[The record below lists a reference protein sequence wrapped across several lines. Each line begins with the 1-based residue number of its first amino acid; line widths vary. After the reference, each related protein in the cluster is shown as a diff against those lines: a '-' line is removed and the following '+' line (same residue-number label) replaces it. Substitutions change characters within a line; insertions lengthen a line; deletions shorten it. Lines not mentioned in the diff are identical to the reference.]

1 MNILVQNS
9 RRLFISLLATI
20 IIILPTVANAESP
33 YYTQKSYQA
42 NNKTDSY
49 HWASFILDWKLF
61 ESIFLTPKT
70 YTTLFTKTEV
80 VPATET
86 APEKT
91 ITITSVV
98 ESDPYFYPKTDIT
111 DVSHGWAPK
120 GDPIISTNATNPTQL
135 CSMGCAGTNGS
146 VGYAPGDIG
155 YNDGVKVITKD
166 YSTGRIYE
174 TYNFDK
180 VNSSWVSMGC
190 DASPTA
196 GCFIK

>member
-1 MNILVQNS
+1 MTKKLLVSIL
-9 RRLFISLLATI
+9 TI
-20 IIILPTVANAESP
+20 VSTVTVMLPSVANAESP
-33 YYTQKSYQA
+33 YYTKKVYQA

-49 HWASFILDWKLF
+49 YWASFVLDWKVF
-61 ESIFLTPKT
+61 ESVFLAPRT
-70 YTTLFTKTEV
+70 YTTVVTKTEV

-86 APEKT
+86 TPEKT
-91 ITITSVV
+91 VTVSSTV
-98 ESDPYFYPKTDIT
+98 ESDPYFYPKTTIT

-120 GDPIISTNATNPTQL
+120 GDPIIPTNATNPTQL
-135 CSMGCAGTNGS
+135 CSMGCAGTSGS
-146 VGYAPGDIG
+146 VGYAPGEIG

-180 VNSSWVSMGC
+180 INSSWVSMGC

-196 GCFIK
+196 ACFIK

>member
-1 MNILVQNS
+1 MTKKLLVSIL
-9 RRLFISLLATI
+9 TI
-20 IIILPTVANAESP
+20 VSTVTVMLPSVANAESP
-33 YYTQKSYQA
+33 YYTKKEYQS

-49 HWASFILDWKLF
+49 YWASFVLDWN
-61 ESIFLTPKT
+61 IFQSVFLVPKT
-70 YTTLFTKTEV
+70 YTTVVTKTEV

-91 ITITSVV
+91 ITTSSTV
-98 ESDPYFYPKTDIT
+98 ESDPYFYPKTTIT

-120 GDPIISTNATNPTQL
+120 GDPIIPTNATDPTQL
-135 CSMGCAGTNGS
+135 CSTGCAGTNGS
-146 VGYAPGDIG
+146 VGYAPGEIG

-180 VNSSWVSMGC
+180 VNSNWVAMGC

-196 GCFIK
+196 GCFTK